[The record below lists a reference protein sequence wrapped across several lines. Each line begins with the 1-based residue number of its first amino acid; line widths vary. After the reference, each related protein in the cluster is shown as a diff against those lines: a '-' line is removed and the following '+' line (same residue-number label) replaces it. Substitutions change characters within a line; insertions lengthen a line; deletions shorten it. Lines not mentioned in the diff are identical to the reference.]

1 VASNATLDPQ
11 ELPWAPGDD
20 RRAARL
26 ELVILWSLDEPHR
39 VGESAAVDAKLVL
52 GRGAP
57 EPWAP
62 HARFRPW
69 RPGTLPPATA
79 LTSPRIS
86 RAQLQLSPR
95 GDHALRVE
103 NIGRNQLLVNG
114 EERQSAEVE
123 PGDTLTLRNALVLLV
138 IRREA
143 DPPAIPSPAFPF
155 GQPDPWGMVGE
166 SAAAWQ
172 LRSELRFAAGHD
184 HHVLLQGES
193 GVGKEIAAAALHA
206 MSKRGAR
213 ALVSRNAATLPEGL
227 VDAELFGTAR
237 NYPNVGAPE
246 RPGLIGEADGSTLF
260 LDEIGEL
267 PAALQAHLLRVL
279 DAGGAYQ
286 RLGDARPRRADLRV
300 VAATPTA
307 RWTPSSTTSPPA
319 SSAAS
324 PCPAS
329 TSAAR
334 TSPSS
339 WPPPSP
345 RPAPSTASWSTASST
360 PPAAPGAD
368 DPAHLQ
374 PKCGATHV
382 GEWANVAPA
391 TTTNIRAPIV
401 AGRAYIAFSTRRA
414 RSSGRRARR
423 SFQRCEQRTD
433 GGGRCSEFMR
443 RVGRRWWSS
452 TGRVGPC
459 MARKAGVSRLKN
471 MP

>member
-11 ELPWAPGDD
+11 ELPWGPGDD

-39 VGESAAVDAKLVL
+39 VGESAAVDAKMVL

-69 RPGTLPPATA
+69 RPGPLPPATA
-79 LTSPRIS
+79 LTSPRVS

-143 DPPAIPSPAFPF
+143 DPPATPSPAFPF

-206 MSKRGAR
+206 MSRRGAR

-237 NYPNVGAPE
+237 NYPNVGSPE

-300 VAATPTA
+300 VAATNRPLDALKHDLAARFLSRVTLPGLNERREDIPLLLTA
-307 RWTPSSTTSPPA
+307 ALAKAHAEHPDLVGRFFDAIGRPRLHPDLVEALVRHRYTLHVRELLRLLWQAIATSPADHLALTPEVRAELSLGSA
-319 SSAAS
+319 SPAAS
-324 PCPAS
+324 PPDREA
-329 TSAAR
+329 
-334 TSPSS
+334 
-339 WPPPSP
+339 
-345 RPAPSTASWSTASST
+345 
-360 PPAAPGAD
+360 
-368 DPAHLQ
+368 
-374 PKCGATHV
+374 
-382 GEWANVAPA
+382 
-391 TTTNIRAPIV
+391 IV
-401 AGRAYIAFSTRRA
+401 AALAAANGRTAVAAAALGLSSRFALYRLMKRFGIA
-414 RSSGRRARR
+414 
-423 SFQRCEQRTD
+423 
-433 GGGRCSEFMR
+433 GGEG
-443 RVGRRWWSS
+443 
-452 TGRVGPC
+452 
-459 MARKAGVSRLKN
+459 
-471 MP
+471 

>member
-267 PAALQAHLLRVL
+267 PAPLQAHLLRVL

-300 VAATPTA
+300 VAATNRPLDALKHDLAARFLSRVTLPGLNERREDIPLLLAAALAKARAEHGELVDRFFDPTGRPRLHPDLVEALA
-307 RWTPSSTTSPPA
+307 RHRYTLHVRELLRLLWRAIATSPADHLALTPEVRGELSLGSA
-319 SSAAS
+319 SATASPPDREAIVAALAAANGRAAVAAS
-324 PCPAS
+324 ALGL
-329 TSAAR
+329 
-334 TSPSS
+334 SS
-339 WPPPSP
+339 
-345 RPAPSTASWSTASST
+345 RFALYRLMKRFGIA
-360 PPAAPGAD
+360 G
-368 DPAHLQ
+368 
-374 PKCGATHV
+374 
-382 GEWANVAPA
+382 GE
-391 TTTNIRAPIV
+391 
-401 AGRAYIAFSTRRA
+401 G
-414 RSSGRRARR
+414 
-423 SFQRCEQRTD
+423 
-433 GGGRCSEFMR
+433 
-443 RVGRRWWSS
+443 
-452 TGRVGPC
+452 
-459 MARKAGVSRLKN
+459 
-471 MP
+471 